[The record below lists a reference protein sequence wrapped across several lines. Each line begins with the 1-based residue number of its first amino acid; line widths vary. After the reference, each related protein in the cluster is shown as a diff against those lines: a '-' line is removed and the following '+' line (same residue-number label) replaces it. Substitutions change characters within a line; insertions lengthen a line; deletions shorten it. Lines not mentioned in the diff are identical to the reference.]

1 MSLTSR
7 VFAPTASHE
16 LARVVAALLAP
27 SGHAASRLIA
37 RQPVSTL
44 DRLVRG
50 PTGLGTSA
58 FRPFER
64 ATDDRSAPR
73 LYCPGPVRDDEALG
87 EEVNDRL
94 VAWARQV
101 GIYAG
106 QLDHL
111 RAANFG
117 RLMMLTYPETDDPD
131 RLLAAGKCVLAE
143 WAADD
148 HYCDDD
154 DAGADPRLLAP
165 RLAIAMTALD
175 PAHLPTRYAPELEQ
189 AMREDPVL
197 VGLRS
202 ALEHMPQYAT
212 PAQMAR
218 WCYDS
223 AELFVAFD
231 AEAGWRNAGR
241 VPPVWEYLAVREIN
255 SFMPCIA
262 LIDPVSGYEL
272 PASEYSQPEVRRAV
286 KAANL
291 AGTLINDLYS
301 MARED
306 RGEGLDFTLP
316 TLIAAEENCSMR
328 EAIERSVAIHNELM
342 HTFESSAATL
352 SVIGSPALQRFL
364 TGVWAWLGGNREWHR
379 TSARYHSPANA

>member
-1 MSLTSR
+1 LTSR

-44 DRLVRG
+44 DRLVRR

-64 ATDDRSAPR
+64 ATDDRSAPQ

-106 QLDHL
+106 RLDHL

-117 RLMMLTYPETDDPD
+117 RLMMLTYPQTDDPD
-131 RLLAAGKCVLAE
+131 RLLAAGRCVLAE

-154 DAGADPRLLAP
+154 AAGADPQLLAP

-202 ALEHMPQYAT
+202 AVEHMPRYAT

-218 WCYDS
+218 
-223 AELFVAFD
+223 
-231 AEAGWRNAGR
+231 
-241 VPPVWEYLAVREIN
+241 
-255 SFMPCIA
+255 
-262 LIDPVSGYEL
+262 
-272 PASEYSQPEVRRAV
+272 
-286 KAANL
+286 
-291 AGTLINDLYS
+291 
-301 MARED
+301 
-306 RGEGLDFTLP
+306 
-316 TLIAAEENCSMR
+316 
-328 EAIERSVAIHNELM
+328 
-342 HTFESSAATL
+342 
-352 SVIGSPALQRFL
+352 
-364 TGVWAWLGGNREWHR
+364 
-379 TSARYHSPANA
+379 